1 MALNLR
7 GGLRNASDLQP
18 RSLHAAVQQLHTSM
32 KAAAMPLPILLVED
46 DADVRSLLVE
56 ALTDT
61 GASTVHAAETL
72 SEAQALMVEHG
83 DSLAVVILDVV
94 LPDGDGRHFC
104 ADLRRQ
110 GLHLSMILLSGM
122 GGQDDVV
129 FGLKAGADDYLVKP
143 FSIAELLA
151 RIAAKLRHT
160 LPQTGM
166 MHAHRGAA
174 AGTSFMSSPGM

>member
-1 MALNLR
+1 
-7 GGLRNASDLQP
+7 
-18 RSLHAAVQQLHTSM
+18 
-32 KAAAMPLPILLVED
+32 MPLPILLVED

-61 GASTVHAAETL
+61 GAFTVHAAETL
-72 SEAQALMVEHG
+72 SEAQVLMVEHG
-83 DSLAVVILDVV
+83 DSLAVAILDVT

-110 GLHLSMILLSGM
+110 GFHLPVILLSGL
-122 GGQDDVV
+122 GGEDDVV
-129 FGLKAGADDYLVKP
+129 RGLGAGADDYLIKP

-160 LPQTGM
+160 APRTGPM
-166 MHAHRGAA
+166 PTHRGAA
-174 AGTSFMSSPGM
+174 ARASFVSSPGI